1 MLLSDVGFS
10 VSLTRQ
16 CWGIGSRT
24 TGAPPA
30 AAGGATPA
38 RAGGGAGGVNTPAG
52 TTSAEI
58 TVVCAVD
65 IDLMASQLVGMLA
78 ASKSVAM
85 SITFLLGDPE
95 ESPCRPVV
103 AVRSADV
110 TLWRDAGPIGAV
122 LHIAGTRVLRVLR
135 VRAER
140 TRQARPFVLRRNR
153 RGRLRLLAPL
163 L

>member
-1 MLLSDVGFS
+1 MLLSAVGLS
-10 VSLTRQ
+10 VSFTLQ
-16 CWGIGSRT
+16 CCGIGSRA

-95 ESPCRPVV
+95 R
-103 AVRSADV
+103 AALHTVR
-110 TLWRDAGPIGAV
+110 L
-122 LHIAGTRVLRVLR
+122 
-135 VRAER
+135 
-140 TRQARPFVLRRNR
+140 
-153 RGRLRLLAPL
+153 
-163 L
+163 